1 MVKGKA
7 AEEDSWQLFSGHWR
21 ESTVTVIILLCWGAI
36 GELHRLVETERFYY
50 IKLTA
55 GFQPVFCYLIAP
67 VNQYFF

>member
-21 ESTVTVIILLCWGAI
+21 ESTVTVIMQYDEELSFFLLQGK
-36 GELHRLVETERFYY
+36 ERQCLYY
-50 IKLTA
+50 IVLKA